1 MSISEP
7 FIRRPIATS
16 LLMLGVLVFG
26 IGSYNLLPVAALP
39 RVDFPTVVVTTNY
52 PGASPETMAS
62 AIATPLEQQFAALP
76 SLTEM
81 SSTSGVGTTMITLQ
95 FDLER
100 SIDAAA
106 QDVQQA
112 INAATGLLPK
122 DLPSPPTYRKTNP
135 ADRPVLIY
143 AIHSDA
149 LPVYRIDDYA
159 YTIIAQ
165 KLATVKG
172 VAESRIFGQKP
183 YAVHVQVNPGEL
195 AARGIGLEDLR
206 SALTLAT
213 VNRPKGNLAS
223 AHQTVTLDTNDQIFD
238 AAGFRKVIVAY
249 KNGAPIRLG
258 DIAEVID
265 GVQNARAGAW
275 FERKPAEGLAVQR
288 EAGAN
293 TNQVVDTIRGAPYEP
308 GLVKRYL
315 CSLDLLPAILLNCA
329 PPPPGL
335 LEKLQESIPPSVQVD
350 LVSDR
355 SIVIRAAV
363 HDVQFTMMLTIGLV
377 ILVIFIFLRTLWATV
392 IPSLAVPLSLLAT
405 FAVMY
410 AVGYSLDNIS
420 LMALTISVGFIVDD
434 AIVMIENIVRYLEQG
449 DRPFEAALKGAGQ
462 IGFTI
467 ISITFSLIAVFIPL
481 LFMGGIVGRLF
492 REFAVTVSVAVVASA
507 FISLTLTPVM
517 CSLFLKGQGEHPPGR
532 LSRLAERGFVAVLRG
547 YDRGLIF
554 IFRHQLG
561 ALMATL
567 GLMGLTFILYF
578 GVPYTSYS
586 GIPKGFFPQQDTGF
600 IFGQAEARQ
609 DTSFAK
615 MAGIVHQIVDIVQK
629 DPAVNGA
636 FYFAGAYAYNPTENT
651 GRVFIQLKP
660 HDQRDVTSDQ
670 VIQRLRPKVAA
681 VEGAKFFMQSGQ
693 DISIGGRLSR
703 TQYQYTL
710 TDTDSNELNQ
720 WAPMVEAA
728 MRKLPELQDVA
739 SDQQIAA
746 PHIAI
751 DIDRDAASRLG
762 LSASLIDETLY
773 DAFGQRQ
780 IATMYTSTN
789 QYKVILEVKPEFQ
802 NDPTALSKIYVSGPN
817 GVQVPLSSFTH
828 FTSKVEPLLLSH
840 QGQFPAVTLSFNLA
854 PGTAIGQAVD
864 KIQAME
870 ADLHMP
876 ATVNG
881 AFQGAAQAFK
891 ASLSSTPLLIGAAI
905 LVVYIVLG
913 ILYESYIHPITI
925 LSALPSAGVGALLA
939 LMIMH
944 YDLSV
949 IALIGVIL
957 LIGIVKKNAIMM
969 IDFALQAERL
979 EGKSPLEAIHEA
991 CLLRFRP
998 IMMTT
1003 FAALFGGL
1011 PIAIGQGA
1019 GSELRRPLGIAM
1031 VGGLLVSQW
1040 LTLYTTP
1047 VIYLYLDRL
1056 SRFLGGSRR
1065 QSRLA
1070 AALTDVQR
1078 PSLVE
1083 DSRGAAE

>member
-16 LLMLGVLVFG
+16 LLMLGILVFG
-26 IGSYNLLPVAALP
+26 IAAYNLLPVAALP
-39 RVDFPTVVVTTNY
+39 RVDFPTVTVSVNY
-52 PGASPETMAS
+52 PGASPDTMAS
-62 AIATPLEQQFAALP
+62 SVATPLEQQFAALP
-76 SLTEM
+76 GLAEM
-81 SSTSGVGTTMITLQ
+81 TSASGVGATLITLQ

-100 SIDAAA
+100 NIDAAA

-112 INAATGLLPK
+112 INAASGLLPK

-143 AIHSDA
+143 AVHSDA
-149 LPVYRIDDYA
+149 MPVYRIDDYA

-165 KLATVKG
+165 KLSTVKG
-172 VAESRIFGQKP
+172 VSESRIFGQKP
-183 YAVHVQVNPGEL
+183 YAVHIRVNPGAL
-195 AARGIGLEDLR
+195 AARGIALEDVR
-206 SALTLAT
+206 SALTSAT
-213 VNRPKGNLAS
+213 VNRPKGNFEGKN
-223 AHQTVTLDTNDQIFD
+223 QTVTLDTNDQIFD

-249 KNGAPIRLG
+249 RNGAPVRLG
-258 DIAEVID
+258 DVAEVVD
-265 GVQNARAGAW
+265 GVRNERQGAW
-275 FERKPAEGLAVQR
+275 FEGKPAEGLAIQR

-293 TNQVVDTIRGAPYEP
+293 TNQVVDTIQE
-308 GLVKRYL
+308 
-315 CSLDLLPAILLNCA
+315 LLP
-329 PPPPGL
+329 
-335 LEKLQESIPPSVQVD
+335 KLMQSVPPSVHVD

-363 HDVQFTMMLTIGLV
+363 HDVKFTMMLTIALV
-377 ILVIFIFLRTLWATV
+377 VLVIFIFLRTLWATV

-405 FAVMY
+405 FAIMY
-410 AVGYSLDNIS
+410 GVGYSLDNIS
-420 LMALTISVGFIVDD
+420 LMALTISVGFVVDD

-481 LFMGGIVGRLF
+481 LFMSGIIGRLF

-507 FISLTLTPVM
+507 FISLTLTPVL
-517 CSLFLKGQGEHPPGR
+517 CSLFLKGHGEQRAPGR
-532 LSRLAERGFVAVLRG
+532 VSRLAERGFDAFLRG
-547 YDRGLIF
+547 YDRGLKF
-554 IFRHQLG
+554 VFRHQLP
-561 ALMATL
+561 ALLATL
-567 GLMGLTFILYF
+567 LLMGLTAYLYII
-578 GVPYTSYS
+578 
-586 GIPKGFFPQQDTGF
+586 IPKGFFPQQDTGF
-600 IFGQAEARQ
+600 IFGQAEGRQ
-609 DTSFAK
+609 DISFRK
-615 MAGIVHQIVDIVQK
+615 MQGLVHQVVDVVNK
-629 DPAVNGA
+629 DPAVSGI
-636 FYFAGAYAYNPTENT
+636 FYFAGASAYNPTENT

-670 VIQRLRPKVAA
+670 VIQRLRPKVAQ
-681 VEGAKFFMQSGQ
+681 VEGLKFFMQSGQ
-693 DISIGGRLSR
+693 DISIGGRLTR
-703 TQYQYTL
+703 TQYQFTL
-710 TDTDSNELNQ
+710 TDTDSAELNH
-720 WAPMVEAA
+720 WAPIVEAA
-728 MRKLPELQDVA
+728 MQKLPQLQDVA

-746 PHIAI
+746 PHVAI
-751 DIDRDAASRLG
+751 DIDRDAASRMG
-762 LSASLIDETLY
+762 ISASMIDETLY
-773 DAFGQRQ
+773 DAFGQREV
-780 IATMYTSTN
+780 ATMYTSTN
-789 QYKVILEVKPEFQ
+789 QYKVILEVQPEFQ
-802 NDPTALSKIYVSGPN
+802 DDATALSKIYVPGPN
-817 GVQVPLSSFTH
+817 GVQVPISSFAK
-828 FTSKVEPLLLSH
+828 FTSKVEPLSVNH

-854 PGTAIGQAVD
+854 PGVAIGQAVD
-864 KIQAME
+864 AIQATE
-870 ADLHMP
+870 RELRLP
-876 ATVNG
+876 ATVTG
-881 AFQGAAQAFK
+881 AFSGTAQAFQ
-891 ASLSSTPLLIGAAI
+891 ASLSSTPLLVAAAI

-913 ILYESYIHPITI
+913 MLYESYIHPITI

-939 LMIMH
+939 LMLLH

-969 IDFALQAERL
+969 IDFALTAERY

-1056 SRFLGGSRR
+1056 SHWLGG
-1065 QSRLA
+1065 A
-1070 AALTDVQR
+1070 ARR
-1078 PSLVE
+1078 PSRVQEALADRPRLVE
-1083 DSRGAAE
+1083 GHRGAAE